1 MKVLEKR
8 SGTSRSSD
16 SMQSVSKGDVV
27 SVVDDSYTGYN
38 LIKKDGVVGWG
49 VKNIFG

>member
-8 SGTSRSSD
+8 FGTSRRSD

-27 SVVDDSYTGYN
+27 SVVVDSCTGYN
-38 LIKKDGVVGWG
+38 LIEKDGVVGWI
-49 VKNIFG
+49 VKDIFG